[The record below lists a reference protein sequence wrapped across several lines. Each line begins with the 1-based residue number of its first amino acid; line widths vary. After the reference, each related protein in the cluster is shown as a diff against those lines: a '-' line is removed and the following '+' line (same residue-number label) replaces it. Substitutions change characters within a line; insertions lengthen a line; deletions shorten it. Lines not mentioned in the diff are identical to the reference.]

1 MSKWDKL
8 IHRLLSLDKDMRF
21 DELCRILESYGYTMT
36 APSGG
41 GSHAVFRKKG
51 KNPITIPRHRSV
63 KKIYIEL
70 VKEIVEEENRHEND
84 R

>member
-36 APSGG
+36 APSGS

-51 KNPITIPRHRSV
+51 KNSITIPRHRSV